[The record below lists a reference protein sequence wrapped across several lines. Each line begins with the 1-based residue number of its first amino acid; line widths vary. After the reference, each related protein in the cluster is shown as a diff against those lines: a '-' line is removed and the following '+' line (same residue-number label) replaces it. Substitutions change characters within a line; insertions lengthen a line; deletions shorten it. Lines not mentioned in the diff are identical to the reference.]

1 MLALAKARAAVT
13 GTRIELGIGDIRDI
27 PFKDGSFD
35 LVSCLR
41 FLNWVDA
48 EGVQQAVRELA
59 RVSGDKL
66 LLGIRYFPPLSE
78 LKRYPFSMVRLG
90 MRALGVAH
98 VHAYRTGLRFQHK
111 SFIDGLFERLGLEIV
126 KERLV
131 ERRIDGTD
139 YVFFLLRKAG
149 VPGPISEN
157 SEVKVHRQD

>member
-111 SFIDGLFERLGLEIV
+111 MTGCSNAWDWRSSRSGSSSAGLMVRTTSSFCLGKLGF
-126 KERLV
+126 LV
-131 ERRIDGTD
+131 PSLKI
-139 YVFFLLRKAG
+139 RK
-149 VPGPISEN
+149 
-157 SEVKVHRQD
+157 